1 MVSAS
6 RALYFDLL
14 RVMGAA
20 QGFALHRTGSPKAV
34 LLMNSADCQR
44 VVSFCFIFALF
55 CVMNSLSTE
64 INYVV
69 IFHTTEI
76 LPLVS

>member
-6 RALYFDLL
+6 RVPYFDLL

-20 QGFALHRTGSPKAV
+20 QVLALHRIGSPKAV

-44 VVSFCFIFALF
+44 GFPFCLIFALF
-55 CVMNSLSTE
+55 CVVNSLSSN
-64 INYVV
+64 I
-69 IFHTTEI
+69 IA
-76 LPLVS
+76 P